1 MKKKLEKT
9 SITITRLR
17 NLAIL
22 FNGIALILI
31 GTLFFFPHILPPILK
46 IYLIA
51 VSGCISVIIIVA
63 LAISRKDSTT
73 TLFFTLF
80 LAHIS
85 GIFFGISI
93 TAIAING

>member
-1 MKKKLEKT
+1 MKKQLEKT

-22 FNGIALILI
+22 FNGIALILV
-31 GTLFFFPHILPPILK
+31 GTLFFFPHILPPVLK

-51 VSGCISVIIIVA
+51 VSGCISLIIVVA
-63 LAISRKDSTT
+63 LIVSHKDSTT

-80 LAHIS
+80 LSHIS
-85 GIFFGISI
+85 GIFFGIAL